1 MTIRF
6 RSLALPLMLGA
17 LTFAPIAQAVD
28 ASLTTQPTYRYQLID
43 TFEVKGASGRCQR
56 RQLLLRQR
64 QQSTLQVQQERQ
76 AAACQ

>member
-43 TFEVKGASGRCQR
+43 TFEVKGRQGVASDGNYSSKDRK
-56 RQLLLRQR
+56 
-64 QQSTLQVQQERQ
+64 SVV
-76 AAACQ
+76 